1 MSTQDLPD
9 LPTIA
14 PAALAQVSGGGT
26 RAAAPTT
33 STSNDQVL
41 TTLTGILDSI
51 KTLSTNQT
59 GGGFNQTEMIML
71 MMIMQQRNQ
80 AAYAAASSPW
90 PWSQEPII
98 RYY

>member
-1 MSTQDLPD
+1 MSTPD

-33 STSNDQVL
+33 STGNDQVL

-51 KTLSTNQT
+51 KTLSANQ
-59 GGGFNQTEMIML
+59 GGGGLNQTEMLMF
-71 MMIMQQRNQ
+71 MMIMQQHNQQ
-80 AAYAAASSPW
+80 AAYAAAASPW